1 MSGLNHLGLIN
12 SASIQINFVRTNAE
26 AIAMSIECHWDVGQ
40 LRTDI
45 DYVKVTLA

>member
-1 MSGLNHLGLIN
+1 MSGLNHLGFIN
-12 SASIQINFVRTNAE
+12 SASIQINFIQTNAE
-26 AIAMSIECHWDVGQ
+26 AIAMSIECHWIVGQ